1 MWYLTIK
8 NAVYYGI
15 NRPGGKNLTQVRFS
29 KRNAT
34 YMLEK
39 VYAKI
44 LVIIITVKD
53 VVFIHHYVWNLLKKN
68 SIVWVKLELLLITF
82 TDYCFKVFF
91 LSNSKDY
98 KYAKIKLM
106 ILYFMWFIV
115 QTQGHYIELIWKK
128 KLTKNDLVLF
138 DNAKYVKLSRRHTC
152 RKNLLLKWRLMK
164 FNSLKKEQC
173 DIIFW
178 YM

>member
-29 KRNAT
+29 KRKAT

-53 VVFIHHYVWNLLKKN
+53 VVFIHHYVWNLLKKKFN
-68 SIVWVKLELLLITF
+68 SLSKIRTLINYLYWLLF
-82 TDYCFKVFF
+82 QGFF

-115 QTQGHYIELIWKK
+115 QTQGHYIELI
-128 KLTKNDLVLF
+128 
-138 DNAKYVKLSRRHTC
+138 C
-152 RKNLLLKWRLMK
+152 RKKN
-164 FNSLKKEQC
+164 
-173 DIIFW
+173 
-178 YM
+178 

>member
-29 KRNAT
+29 KRKAT

-53 VVFIHHYVWNLLKKN
+53 VVFIHHYVWNLLKKIN
-68 SIVWVKLELLLITF
+68 SLSKIRTLINYLYWLLF
-82 TDYCFKVFF
+82 QGFF

-115 QTQGHYIELIWKK
+115 QTQGHYIELI
-128 KLTKNDLVLF
+128 
-138 DNAKYVKLSRRHTC
+138 C
-152 RKNLLLKWRLMK
+152 RKKN
-164 FNSLKKEQC
+164 
-173 DIIFW
+173 
-178 YM
+178 